1 MNQSQQHSAREIRR
15 ALIGHSGFVGSALKR
30 QSTFTDLYRSNNIH
44 EIRNQTF
51 DLVVCAGISAKKW
64 LANKN
69 PEADLKAIQA
79 LQDHL
84 KTIKTKQFILISTVD
99 VFKYPVGI
107 NEDTAVDTQNLHPYG
122 LHRFQFEQFVRKQ
135 FPQALIVRLPGLV
148 GPGLQ
153 KNIIFDF
160 LNNNNLSQID
170 SRHQFQFYP
179 MVNLWWDLQIA
190 MQHNIS
196 LLHLTAEPIEVGEMI
211 KKTLSR
217 EFQQAVSESVIRY
230 DFRTKHGLLF
240 GSSTDYQYSL
250 GEICLA
256 VRAYFQ
262 SEALT
267 EVKS

>member
-1 MNQSQQHSAREIRR
+1 MNQSQQPASKR
-15 ALIGHSGFVGSALKR
+15 ALIGHSGFVGSTLKK
-30 QSTFTDLYRSNNIH
+30 QTTFTDLYRSNNIQ
-44 EIRNQTF
+44 EICNQTF

-69 PEADLKAIQA
+69 PEADLKAIQE
-79 LQDHL
+79 LQGHL
-84 KTIKTKQFILISTVD
+84 QTVKAKQFILISTVD
-99 VFKYPVGI
+99 VFKNPVGV
-107 NEDTAVDTQNLHPYG
+107 NEDTNVDTQNLHPYG

-135 FPQALIVRLPGLV
+135 FPHALIVRLPGLV

-160 LNNNNLSQID
+160 LNNNNLAQID

-196 LLHLTAEPIEVGEMI
+196 LLHLTAEPVVVGELI
-211 KKTLSR
+211 QKTLFR
-217 EFQQAVSESVIRY
+217 EFKQVVSETVLRY
-230 DFRTKHGLLF
+230 DFRTKHGALF
-240 GSSTDYQYSL
+240 GSSKDYQYSL
-250 GEICLA
+250 AEICLA

-262 SEALT
+262 SEAHT
-267 EVKS
+267 EVQA

>member
-15 ALIGHSGFVGSALKR
+15 ALIGHSGFVGSTLKR

-99 VFKYPVGI
+99 VFKYPVGV
-107 NEDTAVDTQNLHPYG
+107 NEDTVVDTQNLHPYG

-217 EFQQAVSESVIRY
+217 EFQQAVSESVMRY